1 MVQLPSLPVPASAK
15 PPTAAALDADPEFA
29 PLMPDSY
36 TAFETLW
43 SLELDDFKAAWVS
56 APVTLRP
63 EVPTL
68 DEIDV
73 RIERAP
79 VSDGTELEIQ
89 IYAPKDAGEK
99 ALPLMFVMHGGGWV
113 IGNHSI
119 EESMTRSVCV
129 KNQVR
134 VISVLYRMAPE
145 FKFPYAVNDSWD
157 VLVWCQKN
165 ANRLKIDPN
174 RIIVAGGSAGG
185 NLAAVMAQ
193 RARDEGLQGVIGQ
206 VLNIPVTCHPE
217 LFPKDKYKYTS
228 FQENFNAPIIDV
240 PKMTWFWNQY
250 LPDVTVDARHSPLLA
265 KSLEG
270 LPPALVQVAG
280 MDPLRDEGLAYAEAM
295 KNAGVNVTLKTYPG
309 VPHGFGFYPQLS
321 KTAAYEDGIVGWVA
335 SRLS

>member
-15 PPTAAALDADPEFA
+15 APTAAALDADPEFA
-29 PLMPDSY
+29 PHMADSY
-36 TAFETLW
+36 PTFDTLW

-73 RIERAP
+73 RVERAP
-79 VSDGTELEIQ
+79 VTDGTEVEIQ
-89 IYAPKDAGEK
+89 IYSPKDAGEEV
-99 ALPLMFVMHGGGWV
+99 LPLMFVMHGGGWV

-129 KNQVR
+129 KNRVR
-134 VISVLYRMAPE
+134 VISVDYRMAPE

-157 VLVWCQKN
+157 VLVWCRKN
-165 ANRLKIDPN
+165 ADKLKIDPN

-228 FQENFNAPIIDV
+228 FQENWNAPIIDG

-250 LPDVTVDARHSPLLA
+250 VPDVTVDARHSPLLA

-295 KNAGVNVTLKTYPG
+295 EKAGVNVTLKTYPG
-309 VPHGFGFYPQLS
+309 VPHGFAFYPQLS
-321 KTAAYEDGIVGWVA
+321 KTAAYTDNIVDWVA